1 MISHVGR
8 KIRKSGKRLLKA
20 SRVAGRKIAQGTG
33 YARKLIGKVDS
44 FTGGMA
50 TRTLKSNPYGQVA
63 LRTLSATENAG
74 KMMRHPSSAI
84 KEKALTTA
92 LNR

>member
-20 SRVAGRKIAQGTG
+20 SRVAGRKMAQGTG

-44 FTGGMA
+44 YTGGMA
-50 TRTLKSNPYGQVA
+50 TRALKSNPYGQMA
-63 LRTLSATENAG
+63 LKGLTATERAG
-74 KMMRHPSSAI
+74 KMMRHPSSTI
-84 KEKALTTA
+84 RDKAMQ
-92 LNR
+92 R